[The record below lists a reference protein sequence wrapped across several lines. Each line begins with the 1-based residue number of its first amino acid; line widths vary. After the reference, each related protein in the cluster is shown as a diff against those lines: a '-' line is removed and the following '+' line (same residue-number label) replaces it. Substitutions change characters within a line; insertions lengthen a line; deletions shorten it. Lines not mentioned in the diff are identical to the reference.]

1 LEWVTVGCSHDT
13 ASFAVESIRRW
24 WREMGAPLYPR
35 AEEVLICADSGGSN
49 GYRIRLW
56 KVELQRWVNETGR
69 DVTVCHYPPGT
80 SKWNKIEHRLF
91 SHITMN
97 WRGRPLVSYQVVVNL
112 IGATTTEKGLRVRAD
127 LDTESYPTKVK
138 VKDEELAGVDLHPHH
153 FHGEWNYTI
162 KHQTT
167 TV

>member
-1 LEWVTVGCSHDT
+1 VGCSHDT

-24 WREMGAPLYPR
+24 WREMGHPLYPQAKR
-35 AEEVLICADSGGSN
+35 VLICADSGGSN

-56 KVELQRWVNETGR
+56 KLELQRWANETEL

-97 WRGRPLVSYQVVVNL
+97 WRGRPLVSYQVIVNL
-112 IGATTTEKGLRVRAD
+112 SRCRICGLKGWQGMANSSTSPILVCVNS
-127 LDTESYPTKVK
+127 TVSGGSY
-138 VKDEELAGVDLHPHH
+138 
-153 FHGEWNYTI
+153 
-162 KHQTT
+162 
-167 TV
+167 

>member
-1 LEWVTVGCSHDT
+1 MHDFPDPDIPKAVPRGVYDPELDLGWVTVGCSHDT

-24 WREMGAPLYPR
+24 WREMGHPLYPQ
-35 AEEVLICADSGGSN
+35 AEKVLICADSGGSN

-56 KVELQRWVNETGR
+56 KLELQRWANETGL

-97 WRGRPLVSYQVVVNL
+97 WRGRPLVSYQVIVNL
-112 IGATTTEKGLRVRAD
+112 IGATTTRNGAASTGRPRHRL
-127 LDTESYPTKVK
+127 LS
-138 VKDEELAGVDLHPHH
+138 
-153 FHGEWNYTI
+153 
-162 KHQTT
+162 HQGQSHR
-167 TV
+167 